1 MAGKQSST
9 DLRESNKIEEVL
21 DSDISYPSKPV
32 TVIDIPEVS
41 SVEAEFF
48 YKFFVR
54 NESQNSDG
62 KTIFIDPATT
72 PSYDMKFLQASQ
84 DFPRMIRVSWV
95 KPEFSKKVKD
105 FDFFKP

>member
-48 YKFFVR
+48 YNFFVR
-54 NESQNSDG
+54 NESQNSLAM
-62 KTIFIDPATT
+62 T
-72 PSYDMKFLQASQ
+72 
-84 DFPRMIRVSWV
+84 
-95 KPEFSKKVKD
+95 
-105 FDFFKP
+105 